1 MDEVSEMR
9 NLLQRAIYMPTEETK
24 SFQGL
29 YYDTS
34 QKFIDTV
41 VDLKIET
48 VEETKEVKF
57 G

>member
-1 MDEVSEMR
+1 
-9 NLLQRAIYMPTEETK
+9 MPTEETK

-48 VEETKEVKF
+48 VEEKKDAKL

>member
-1 MDEVSEMR
+1 
-9 NLLQRAIYMPTEETK
+9 MPTEETK

-34 QKFIDTV
+34 QKFINSI

>member
-1 MDEVSEMR
+1 MDEVAEMR

-34 QKFIDTV
+34 QKFIDSV